1 MSTFRFVILG
11 AGGIAEKF
19 CDAVRRVPGCE
30 AAAVASK
37 SLERA
42 KRFAERSRLAAY
54 YDSYEEMLLREKPD
68 AAYIAVT
75 HDAHFPLLMLCI
87 KHGVPVLCEKCL
99 CMNGQEARTALAEA
113 EKQRV
118 FVMEAMWSR
127 FLPAVRKAREWVRGG
142 RIGMPELSQF
152 LIGFHAEEQPDNR
165 YYSRALGGGAA
176 RDLGV
181 YGYELT
187 TYVLEQ
193 EIRRMT
199 ATATWSETG
208 VDTND
213 HITIEFE
220 HTLADIMAS
229 IDCALEERMIVYGKQ
244 GKIVL
249 PQPHFAS
256 ECMLYGGDGQLL
268 EHFRDTETQN
278 GFVYEIE
285 ETVRC
290 VRGGVLESPVVPH
303 ALTIACA
310 ELFDLL
316 EEGGKEA

>member
-1 MSTFRFVILG
+1 MRTFRFVILG
-11 AGGIAEKF
+11 AANIANKF
-19 CDAVRRVPGCE
+19 CDAVEHVPNCE
-30 AAAVASK
+30 VAAVASK

-42 KRFAERSRLAAY
+42 RDFAGRNRLAAY

-75 HDAHFPLLMLCI
+75 HDAHFSLLMLCL
-87 KHGVPVLCEKCL
+87 KHNVPVLCEKCL
-99 CMNGQEARTALAEA
+99 CVTGEETKAALAEA
-113 EKQRV
+113 RKRKL

-127 FLPAVRKAREWVRGG
+127 FLPAVQKVRDWVRSGH
-142 RIGMPELSQF
+142 IGVPELSQF

-165 YYSRALGGGAA
+165 YYSRSLGGGAV

-187 TYVLEQ
+187 TYILEQ
-193 EIRRMT
+193 EIREVT
-199 ATATWSETG
+199 AAAIWSETG

-213 HITIEFE
+213 HITIVFE

-229 IDCALEERMIVYGKQ
+229 IDCNLEERMILYGKQ

-256 ECMLYGGDGQLL
+256 ECMLYGRDGQLL
-268 EHFRDTETQN
+268 EHFQDTVTPN
-278 GFVYEIE
+278 GFIYEIT

-290 VRGGVLESPVVPH
+290 VREGLTESPTVPH

-310 ELFDLL
+310 ELFDRL
-316 EEGGKEA
+316 EKGRRA

>member
-1 MSTFRFVILG
+1 MRTFRFVILG
-11 AGGIAEKF
+11 AANIADKF
-19 CDAVRRVPGCE
+19 CDAVKHVPDCE

-37 SLERA
+37 SMERA
-42 KRFAERSRLAAY
+42 KSFAERNGLAAY

-75 HDAHFPLLMLCI
+75 HNAHYPLLMLCI

-113 EKQRV
+113 EKQKV

-127 FLPAVRKAREWVRGG
+127 FLPAVRKAREWVRSGC
-142 RIGMPELSQF
+142 IGTPELTQF
-152 LIGFHAEEQPDNR
+152 LIGFRAEERPDNR
-165 YYSRALGGGAA
+165 YYSRALGGGAV

-187 TYVLEQ
+187 TYLVEQ
-193 EIRRMT
+193 EIRNVT
-199 ATATWSETG
+199 AAAAWSETG
-208 VDTND
+208 VDTDD

-229 IDCALEERMIVYGKQ
+229 IDCALEERMILYGKR

-256 ECMLYGGDGQLL
+256 ECMLYGKDGELL
-268 EHFRDTETQN
+268 EHFRDTETPN
-278 GFVYEIE
+278 GFVYEIR

-290 VRGGVLESPVVPH
+290 VREGLLESPAVPH
-303 ALTIACA
+303 ALTVACA

-316 EEGGKEA
+316 EQGRKG